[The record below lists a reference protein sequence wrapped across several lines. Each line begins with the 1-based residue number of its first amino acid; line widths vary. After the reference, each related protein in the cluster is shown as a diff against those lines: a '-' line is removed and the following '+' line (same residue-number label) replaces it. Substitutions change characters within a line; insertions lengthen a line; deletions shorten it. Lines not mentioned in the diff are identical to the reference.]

1 LCLTIEF
8 RTIAD
13 FIAPIGYCQSMSKT
27 SSEERKAR
35 DAAFD
40 ELLASI
46 NPEFALRKEM
56 AQPRQ
61 RAGLSQMELARRMR
75 TTQSTIARLERGGRS
90 PSVKT
95 LRKLAEATGSRL
107 VVRLDAG
114 DVSFERKRDDDV

>member
-1 LCLTIEF
+1 
-8 RTIAD
+8 
-13 FIAPIGYCQSMSKT
+13 MSKT

-46 NPEFALRKEM
+46 NPEFALRKEI
-56 AQPRQ
+56 AQARQ
-61 RAGLSQMELARRMR
+61 RAGLSQVKLAKRMR

-107 VVRLDAG
+107 VVRLDATEAPRSG
-114 DVSFERKRDDDV
+114 SSS

>member
-1 LCLTIEF
+1 
-8 RTIAD
+8 
-13 FIAPIGYCQSMSKT
+13 MSKT

-35 DAAFD
+35 DTAFD

-46 NPEFALRKEM
+46 NPEFALRKEISQ
-56 AQPRQ
+56 ARQ
-61 RAGLSQMELARRMR
+61 RAGLSQTQLARRMR

-107 VVRLDAG
+107 VVRLDQICEA
-114 DVSFERKRDDDV
+114 D